1 MKLIETKLTKLK
13 EEYEKGQEQ
22 LAILNQ
28 QTNEISSTLLRIS
41 GAILALEELLE
52 EKSKEL
58 VK

>member
-13 EEYEKGQEQ
+13 EEYEKGQKQ

>member
-1 MKLIETKLTKLK
+1 MKLIETKLSKLK

>member
-58 VK
+58 EK